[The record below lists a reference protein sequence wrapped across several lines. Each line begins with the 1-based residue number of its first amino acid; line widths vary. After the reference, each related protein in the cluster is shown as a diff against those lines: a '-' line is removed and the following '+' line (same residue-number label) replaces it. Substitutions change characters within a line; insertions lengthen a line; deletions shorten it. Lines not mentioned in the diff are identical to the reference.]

1 MMSAATSTSVAV
13 LLASGTGERARLDI
27 PKQFLKVAGKTVF
40 EHTLDAF
47 EGHENIDEIVL
58 VVSADSRLL
67 AEELVLRGRYTK
79 VRQIVLGGATRR
91 ESSAA
96 GIAAIQDDNAK
107 VLVHDIVRPL
117 LDSATIQRCLDALDT
132 HEAVD
137 TAIPS
142 ADTIIERDAAGT
154 IAHIPD
160 RSTLRLGQTPQAFRA
175 RLLRE
180 AHRLAAGD
188 ASVKVTDDCGLVV
201 NYGLAPVAIV
211 DGDVNNIKIT
221 YPSDI
226 YLADRLFQL
235 RSRAR
240 AESPHDTDLAGKT
253 VVVFGGH
260 RGIGKAVAQL
270 ACARRATVHVFSTR
284 DGVNVASP
292 EDVHKALQRVVDG
305 TGGIDIVVNAAGVL
319 RQGLLE
325 GASYEHIAEQIGTN
339 LMGSIVVAKESFP
352 LLASRRGALVLFASS
367 SYTRG
372 RARTSVYS
380 ATKAAVVNLAQGLA
394 QEFAAAGVRINVV
407 NPERTATPM
416 RSENFG
422 AEPPSQLL
430 DAAVVAEATLA
441 LATSDV
447 TGEVLDV
454 RKEPA

>member
-1 MMSAATSTSVAV
+1 MMSAAKAPNVAI

-27 PKQFLKVAGKTVF
+27 PKQFLKLAGKTVF
-40 EHTLDAF
+40 EHTLDVF
-47 EGHENIDEIVL
+47 ESHEGIDSVVL
-58 VVSADSRLL
+58 VINADSRLI
-67 AEELVLRGRYTK
+67 AEELVLRGRYGK

-96 GIAAIQDDNAK
+96 GIAAIGEDDAK

-117 LDSATIQRCLDALDT
+117 LDSATIQRCLDALDRYD
-132 HEAVD
+132 AVD

-142 ADTIIERDAAGT
+142 ADTIIERAPDGT

-175 RLLRE
+175 RTLRA
-180 AHRLAAGD
+180 AHQRAAD
-188 ASVKVTDDCGLVV
+188 DSSVKVTDDCGLVV
-201 NYGLAPVAIV
+201 AYGLAPVAIV

-235 RSRAR
+235 RSRAK
-240 AESPHDTDLAGKT
+240 AETPHETDLSGKH

-260 RGIGKAVAQL
+260 RGIGEAVVRL
-270 ACARRATVHVFSTR
+270 ARSRGATVHAFSTR
-284 DGVNVASP
+284 DG
-292 EDVHKALQRVVDG
+292 
-305 TGGIDIVVNAAGVL
+305 IDIARPTDVQAALARAAGAGGKLDVVVNAAGVL

-325 GASYEHIAEQIGTN
+325 GASYEAIAEQIATN
-339 LMGSIVVAKESFP
+339 FTGSVVVAKESFP
-352 LLASRRGALVLFASS
+352 YLVDRRGSLVLFASS

-380 ATKAAVVNLAQGLA
+380 ATKAAVVNLVQGLA
-394 QEFAAAGVRINVV
+394 QEFAGPGVRINVV

-422 AEPPSQLL
+422 IEPADQLL
-430 DAAVVAEATLA
+430 DAEVVAEATLA

-454 RKEPA
+454 RK

>member
-1 MMSAATSTSVAV
+1 MTTATPPRIAI

-40 EHTLDAF
+40 EHTLDVF
-47 EGHENIDEIVL
+47 EAHEQIDDIIL
-58 VVSADSRLL
+58 VVNTDSRLV
-67 AEELVLRGRYTK
+67 AEELVVRGRYAK
-79 VRQIVLGGATRR
+79 VREIVLGGATRR

-96 GIAAIQDDNAK
+96 GIAAVRDDDAK

-132 HEAVD
+132 YDAVD

-142 ADTIIERDAAGT
+142 ADTIIERTPEGT

-175 RLLRE
+175 GLLRE
-180 AHRLAAGD
+180 AHRRAAGD

-201 NYGLAPVAIV
+201 NYGLASVAIV

-240 AESPHDTDLAGKT
+240 AETPHDTSLSGKT

-260 RGIGKAVAQL
+260 RGIGEAVVEL
-270 ACARRATVHVFSTR
+270 ARSRGAAVHAFSTR
-284 DGVNVASP
+284 DGVNIARP
-292 EDVHKALQRVVDG
+292 ADVRRALQLAAGD
-305 TGGIDIVVNAAGVL
+305 TGAIDMVVNAAGVL

-325 GASYEHIAEQIGTN
+325 GSSYEKIEEQVSAN
-339 LMGSIVVAKESFP
+339 LVGAIVVAKESFP
-352 LLASRRGALVLFASS
+352 YLADRRGSLILFTSS

-394 QEFAAAGVRINVV
+394 QEFAGAGVRINVV

-422 AEPPSQLL
+422 VEPTAQLL
-430 DAAVVAEATLA
+430 DAVVVAEATLA

>member
-1 MMSAATSTSVAV
+1 MTTVTHPRIAI
-13 LLASGTGERARLDI
+13 LLASGSGERARLNI

-40 EHTLDAF
+40 EHTLDVF
-47 EGHENIDEIVL
+47 EEHEQIDDIIL
-58 VVSADSRLL
+58 VISADSRLL
-67 AEELVLRGRYTK
+67 VEEIVVRGRYSK
-79 VRQIVLGGATRR
+79 VREIVLGGATRR

-96 GIAAIQDDNAK
+96 GIAAVRNDDAK
-107 VLVHDIVRPL
+107 VLIHDIVRPL
-117 LDSATIQRCLDALDT
+117 LDSATIQRCLNALDSY
-132 HEAVD
+132 EAVD

-142 ADTIIERDAAGT
+142 ADTIIERTAEGT

-175 RLLRE
+175 GLLRE
-180 AHRLAAGD
+180 AHRLATGD

-240 AESPHDTDLAGKT
+240 AETPHDTSLSGKV

-260 RGIGKAVAQL
+260 RGIGEAVVRL
-270 ACARRATVHVFSTR
+270 ARGRGATVHAFSTR
-284 DGVNVASP
+284 DGVNIARP
-292 EDVHKALQRVVDG
+292 DDVRRALKLAAG
-305 TGGIDIVVNAAGVL
+305 EAATIDIVVNAAGVL

-325 GASYEHIAEQIGTN
+325 GSSYDKIKEQVSANLIGP
-339 LMGSIVVAKESFP
+339 IVVAKESFP
-352 LLASRRGALVLFASS
+352 YLADRRGSLVLFTSS

-394 QEFAAAGVRINVV
+394 QEFSGAGVRINVI

-422 AEPPSQLL
+422 VEPTAQLL
-430 DAAVVAEATLA
+430 DADVVAEATLA

>member
-1 MMSAATSTSVAV
+1 MTELPPTIAI
-13 LLASGTGERARLDI
+13 LLASGTGERARLSI

-40 EHTLDAF
+40 EHTLDVF
-47 EGHENIDEIVL
+47 ETHDRIDGVVL
-58 VVSADSRLL
+58 VVSPETRMM
-67 AEELVLRGRYTK
+67 AEELVVRGRYGK
-79 VRQIVLGGATRR
+79 VHQIVLGGSTRR

-96 GIAAIQDDNAK
+96 GVAAIPDDRAK

-117 LDSATIQRCLDALDT
+117 LDSATIDRCIDALDAYD
-132 HEAVD
+132 AVD

-142 ADTIIERDAAGT
+142 ADTIIERTTEGT

-175 RLLRE
+175 GLLRR
-180 AHRLAAGD
+180 AHAMAATD
-188 ASVKVTDDCGLVV
+188 RAIKVTDDCGLVV
-201 NYGLAPVAIV
+201 SYALAPVAIV

-235 RSRAR
+235 RSRIS
-240 AESPHDTDLAGKT
+240 AETVGEINLTGKR
-253 VVVFGGH
+253 VVVFGGS
-260 RGIGKAVAQL
+260 RGIGAAIVAM
-270 ACARRATVHVFSTR
+270 ARDAGAEVHAFSR
-284 DGVNVASP
+284 G
-292 EDVHKALQRVVDG
+292 
-305 TGGIDIVVNAAGVL
+305 GGIDVAHPAAVREALAQAAGSSGAIDIVINTAGVL

-325 GASYEHIAEQIGTN
+325 GASYADIGEQVASN
-339 LMGSIVVAKESFP
+339 LTGSIVVAKESFP
-352 LLASRRGALVLFASS
+352 FLAERHGALILFASS

-372 RARTSVYS
+372 RARSAIYS

-394 QEFAAAGVRINVV
+394 QEFAGPGVRINVV

-422 AEPPSQLL
+422 VEPPDQLL
-430 DAAVVAEATLA
+430 DASVVAHATLA
-441 LATSDV
+441 LAISPV

-454 RKEPA
+454 RK

>member
-1 MMSAATSTSVAV
+1 MMSAPNAPSVAI

-40 EHTLDAF
+40 EHTLDVF
-47 EGHENIDEIVL
+47 EAHDSIDRVVL
-58 VVSADSRLL
+58 VISADSRLI
-67 AEELVLRGRYTK
+67 AEELVLRGRYSK
-79 VRQIVLGGATRR
+79 VQQIVLGGPTRQ

-96 GIAAIQDDNAK
+96 GVAAVLEDNAK

-117 LDSATIQRCLDALDT
+117 LDSATIQRCLDALDQYD
-132 HEAVD
+132 AVD

-142 ADTIIERDAAGT
+142 ADTIIERAPDGT
-154 IAHIPD
+154 IANIPD
-160 RSTLRLGQTPQAFRA
+160 RSMLRLGQTPQAFRA
-175 RLLRE
+175 HLLRA
-180 AHRLAAGD
+180 AHRLAAND
-188 ASVKVTDDCGLVV
+188 TSVKVTDDCGLVV
-201 NYGLAPVAIV
+201 KYELAPVAIV

-235 RSRAR
+235 RSRGK
-240 AESPHDTDLAGKT
+240 AETPHDTDLSGKI

-260 RGIGKAVAQL
+260 RGIGAAVVRL
-270 ACARRATVHVFSTR
+270 ARERGATVHAFSSR
-284 DGVNVASP
+284 DGVDVAQPSA
-292 EDVHKALQRVVDG
+292 VRNALVRAAGARG
-305 TGGIDIVVNAAGVL
+305 TIDIVVNAAGVL

-325 GASYEHIAEQIGTN
+325 GSPYDLIAEQIATN
-339 LMGSIVVAKESFP
+339 FMGAVVVAKEAFP
-352 LLASRRGALVLFASS
+352 FLVDRRGCLVLFSSS

-380 ATKAAVVNLAQGLA
+380 ATKAAVVNLVQGLA
-394 QEFAAAGVRINVV
+394 QEFSGPGVRINVV

-422 AEPPSQLL
+422 IEPPDELL
-430 DAAVVAEATLA
+430 TADEVAEATLA
-441 LATSDV
+441 LATSEV

-454 RKEPA
+454 RK

>member
-1 MMSAATSTSVAV
+1 MTSAKPPRIAV

-47 EGHENIDEIVL
+47 EGHENIDDIIL
-58 VVSADSRLL
+58 VVSADSRLV
-67 AEELVLRGRYTK
+67 AEELVVRGRYTK
-79 VRQIVLGGATRR
+79 VRQVALGGATRR

-96 GIAAIQDDNAK
+96 GIAAIGDDNAK

-132 HEAVD
+132 YDAVD

-142 ADTIIERDAAGT
+142 ADTIIERTPQGT

-175 RLLRE
+175 WLLRA
-180 AHRLAAGD
+180 AHQRAAAD
-188 ASVKVTDDCGLVV
+188 PTVKVTDDCGLVV
-201 NYGLAPVAIV
+201 NYDLAPVAIV

-240 AESPHDTDLAGKT
+240 AESPHDTGLVGKT

-260 RGIGKAVAQL
+260 RGIGEAVVQL
-270 ACARRATVHVFSTR
+270 ARHRGATVHVFSTR
-284 DGVNVASP
+284 DGMNIARP
-292 EDVHKALQRVVDG
+292 DDVRSALVQAAGEAGV
-305 TGGIDIVVNAAGVL
+305 IDIVVNAAGIL

-325 GASYEHIAEQIGTN
+325 GTSYEKIDEQIAAN
-339 LMGSIVVAKESFP
+339 LVGSIVVAKESFP
-352 LLASRRGALVLFASS
+352 FLAKRRGSLVLFTSS

-394 QEFAAAGVRINVV
+394 QEFSSSGVRINVV

-422 AEPPSQLL
+422 AEPAGQLL
-430 DAAVVAEATLA
+430 EARVVAEATLA

-454 RKEPA
+454 RKEPT

>member
-1 MMSAATSTSVAV
+1 MTSATSPRIAI

-27 PKQFLKVAGKTVF
+27 PKQFLKVAGKTVL
-40 EHTLDAF
+40 EHTLDVF
-47 EGHENIDEIVL
+47 EGHENIDEIIL

-67 AEELVLRGRYTK
+67 SEEIVLRGRYRK
-79 VRQIVLGGATRR
+79 IRQIVIGGASRR

-96 GIAAIQDDNAK
+96 GIEAVKDNDAK
-107 VLVHDIVRPL
+107 VLVHDAVRPL
-117 LDSATIQRCLDALDT
+117 LDSATIQRCLDALD
-132 HEAVD
+132 HYDAVD

-142 ADTIIERDAAGT
+142 ADTIIERSADGT

-160 RSTLRLGQTPQAFRA
+160 RSALRLGQTPQGFRA
-175 RLLRE
+175 HVLRT
-180 AHRLAAGD
+180 AHRR
-188 ASVKVTDDCGLVV
+188 ASHDETIKVTDDCGLVV
-201 NYGLAPVAIV
+201 SYGLSPVAIV

-240 AESPHDTDLAGKT
+240 AESPHDEDLTGKSL
-253 VVVFGGH
+253 VVFGGH
-260 RGIGKAVAQL
+260 RGIGKAVAEL
-270 ACARRATVHVFSTR
+270 ARRRGARVHCFSTR
-284 DGVNVASP
+284 DGVDISRPAHVR
-292 EDVHKALQRVVDG
+292 EALERVSG
-305 TGGIDIVVNAAGVL
+305 NEGAIDIVVNAAAVL
-319 RQGLLE
+319 RQGILE
-325 GASYEHIAEQIGTN
+325 GAPYEQIEEQISTN
-339 LMGSIVVAKESFP
+339 LLGAIVVAKESLPF
-352 LLASRRGALVLFASS
+352 LARRRGSLILFTSS

-372 RARTSVYS
+372 RARTSIYS

-394 QEFAAAGVRINVV
+394 QEFASPGVRINVV

-422 AEPPSQLL
+422 VEPSDQLL
-430 DAAVVAEATLA
+430 DADVVAEATLA

-454 RKEPA
+454 RK

>member
-1 MMSAATSTSVAV
+1 MTTTATPTIAI
-13 LLASGTGERARLDI
+13 LLASGSGERARLSM

-40 EHTLDAF
+40 EHTLDIF
-47 EGHENIDEIVL
+47 ENHQRIDSIVL
-58 VVSADSRLL
+58 VVSSDTRMMV
-67 AEELVLRGRYTK
+67 EELVLRGRYGK
-79 VRQIVLGGATRR
+79 VREIVLGGASRR

-96 GIAAIQDDNAK
+96 GIAAVSDDQAK

-117 LDSATIQRCLDALDT
+117 LDSATIVRCIDALDFYD
-132 HEAVD
+132 AVD

-142 ADTIIERDAAGT
+142 ADTIIERATDGT

-175 RLLRE
+175 GLLRR
-180 AHRLAAGD
+180 AHLLASND
-188 ASVKVTDDCGLVV
+188 NEVKVTDDCGLVV
-201 NYGLAPVAIV
+201 SYALAPVAIV

-235 RSRAR
+235 RSRVLANGG
-240 AESPHDTDLAGKT
+240 DGLDLQGKN
-253 VVVFGGH
+253 VVIFGGS
-260 RGIGKAVAQL
+260 RGIGESVARL
-270 ACARRATVHVFSTR
+270 ASALGATVHSFSR
-284 DGVNVASP
+284 SEGVDVALPDQVRAALRQS
-292 EDVHKALQRVVDG
+292 EDASG
-305 TGGIDIVVNAAGVL
+305 AIDIVINTAGVL

-325 GASYEHIAEQIGTN
+325 GTSYESIAEQIGSN
-339 LMGSIVVAKESFP
+339 LTGSIVVAKESFP
-352 LLASRRGALVLFASS
+352 FLVPRRGSIVLFASS

-372 RARTSVYS
+372 RARSCVYS

-394 QEFAAAGVRINVV
+394 QEFAGPGVRINVI

-422 AEPPSQLL
+422 VEPASQLL
-430 DAAVVAEATLA
+430 DTEVVARATLS
-441 LATSDV
+441 LAISPV

-454 RKEPA
+454 RK

>member
-1 MMSAATSTSVAV
+1 MMSATKAPNVAI

-40 EHTLDAF
+40 EHTLDVF
-47 EGHENIDEIVL
+47 EAHENIDHVVL
-58 VVSADSRLL
+58 VISADSRLM

-79 VRQIVLGGATRR
+79 VRQIVLGGATRQ

-96 GIAAIQDDNAK
+96 GVAAILAEDAK

-117 LDSATIQRCLDALDT
+117 LDSATIQRCLDALDRYD
-132 HEAVD
+132 AVD

-142 ADTIIERDAAGT
+142 ADTIIEQGSDGT
-154 IAHIPD
+154 IANIPD
-160 RSTLRLGQTPQAFRA
+160 RSKLRLGQTPQAFRA
-175 RLLRE
+175 HLLRA
-180 AHRLAAGD
+180 AHGRASHD

-201 NYGLAPVAIV
+201 KYGLAPVAIV

-235 RSRAR
+235 RSRAK
-240 AESPHDTDLAGKT
+240 AETPHDTDLSGKS

-260 RGIGKAVAQL
+260 RGIGEAVVRL
-270 ACARRATVHVFSTR
+270 ARERGATVHAFSSR
-284 DGVNVASP
+284 DGVDVATP
-292 EDVHKALQRVVDG
+292 TEVRNALIQAAGERG
-305 TGGIDIVVNAAGVL
+305 TLDIVVNAAGVL
-319 RQGLLE
+319 SQGLLE
-325 GASYEHIAEQIGTN
+325 GSPYDLIAKQIATN
-339 LMGSIVVAKESFP
+339 FMGSVVVAKEAFP
-352 LLASRRGALVLFASS
+352 FLVDRRGSLVLFSSS

-380 ATKAAVVNLAQGLA
+380 ATKAAVVNLMQGLA
-394 QEFAAAGVRINVV
+394 QEFAGPGVRINVV

-422 AEPPSQLL
+422 IEPPDQLL
-430 DAAVVAEATLA
+430 TADVVAEATLA
-441 LATSDV
+441 LATSEV

-454 RKEPA
+454 RK